1 MERHRATIVM
11 LRRPRRRHIQQVGS
25 PQGVNMRRVV
35 LAGASVVAVLVVP
48 TTFATDAA
56 ASTLAVATAGSA
68 HASPAT
74 PPSWQI
80 IKTISSAYVGPL
92 QFAVDGHN
100 VVVADS
106 FTSTLTIVGRAT
118 PLAVG
123 PSPASGGDLAGV
135 AVDPD
140 THQVAYTTS
149 NGDHSYTALTIVRAG
164 QKNLTVNL
172 AAFEKKYN
180 PDQINHYGGI
190 HTTNSCVLNTL
201 NAAGVLA
208 NYNGLVDSHPYAV
221 AALGHGAFA
230 VADAGGNDLLKVDQ
244 WGHVSV
250 LAVLPP
256 QPEKITAAVAA
267 ANQLPSCMVGLTYVA
282 EPVPTDVE
290 VGPNG
295 QLFVTTL
302 PGALDGAFGSVYAI
316 GPHGTAFKVAS
327 GLEEATNLAIDPAGH
342 VYVAEL
348 GSGQIAEIVHGTPH
362 TVISLPDVA
371 AVEYANGHLYA
382 STAPAANG
390 GTGPGT
396 IVELG
401 CGPTPSTGSSG

>member
-1 MERHRATIVM
+1 MKPKKTMGLGALSVGVAT
-11 LRRPRRRHIQQVGS
+11 
-25 PQGVNMRRVV
+25 
-35 LAGASVVAVLVVP
+35 A
-48 TTFATDAA
+48 
-56 ASTLAVATAGSA
+56 LAVATAGSA
-68 HASPAT
+68 EASPP

-80 IKTISSAYVGPL
+80 IKTISSAYVAPL

-100 VVVADS
+100 VVVADD
-106 FTSTLTIVGRAT
+106 FTSTLTIVGNPT
-118 PLAVG
+118 PIAVG
-123 PSPASGGDLAGV
+123 PDPSTGGDLAGV

-140 THQVAYTTS
+140 THAVAYTTS
-149 NGDHSYTALTIVRAG
+149 NGDHSYTTLTIDHAG
-164 QKNLTVNL
+164 SKKVTVNL

-208 NYNGLVDSHPYAV
+208 NYNGMVDSHPYAV
-221 AALGHGAFA
+221 AALGHGSWA
-230 VADAGGNDLLKVDQ
+230 VADAGGNDILKVDQ
-244 WGHVSV
+244 WGHISV

-256 QPEKITAAVAA
+256 QPERITSAVAA

-290 VGPNG
+290 VGPHG

-302 PGALDGAFGSVYAI
+302 PGALDGTFGSVYAI
-316 GPHGTAFKVAS
+316 GPHGTPIKIAG
-327 GLEEATNLAIDPAGH
+327 GLNEVTNLAIDPAGH
-342 VYVAEL
+342 IYVAEL
-348 GSGQIAEIVHGTPH
+348 GSGQIAEIVHGTAC
-362 TVISLPDVA
+362 TISSIPNVA

-390 GTGPGT
+390 GSGPGT

-401 CGPTPSTGSSG
+401 F

>member
-1 MERHRATIVM
+1 MKLKRTMGWGAMSAGVAT
-11 LRRPRRRHIQQVGS
+11 
-25 PQGVNMRRVV
+25 
-35 LAGASVVAVLVVP
+35 A
-48 TTFATDAA
+48 
-56 ASTLAVATAGSA
+56 LAVATAGSA
-68 HASPAT
+68 GATPAAASPAT
-74 PPSWQI
+74 TPSLQI

-106 FTSTLTIVGRAT
+106 FASTLTIVGRST
-118 PLAVG
+118 PLSIG
-123 PSPASGGDLAGV
+123 PDPATGGDLAGV

-140 THQVAYTTS
+140 THQVAYTKT
-149 NGDHSYTALTIVRAG
+149 NGDHSYTTLTIAHANG
-164 QKNLTVNL
+164 KNLVVNL

-180 PDQINHYGGI
+180 PDQINYYGGI
-190 HTTNSCVLNTL
+190 HTTNACVLNTL
-201 NAAGVLA
+201 KAGDVPN
-208 NYNGLVDSHPYAV
+208 NYTGMVDSHPYAV

-230 VADAGGNDLLKVDQ
+230 VADAGGNDVLKVDQ
-244 WGHVSV
+244 WGHISV
-250 LAVLPP
+250 LSVLPP

-267 ANQLPSCMVGLTYVA
+267 ANQLPSCLVGFTYIA

-290 VGPNG
+290 VGPHG

-316 GPHGTAFKVAS
+316 GDNGKPQKIAG
-327 GLEEATNLAIDPAGH
+327 GLESATNLAIDPAGH
-342 VYVAEL
+342 IYVAEL
-348 GSGQIAEIVHGTPH
+348 GSGQIAEIVNGTAH
-362 TVISLPDVA
+362 TVASIADVA

-390 GTGPGT
+390 GSGPGT

-401 CGPTPSTGSSG
+401 

>member
-1 MERHRATIVM
+1 MKLKKTMSLGAVSVGVAT
-11 LRRPRRRHIQQVGS
+11 
-25 PQGVNMRRVV
+25 
-35 LAGASVVAVLVVP
+35 A
-48 TTFATDAA
+48 
-56 ASTLAVATAGSA
+56 LAVATAGSA
-68 HASPAT
+68 EATPAT
-74 PPSWQI
+74 PSSWQI
-80 IKTISSAYVGPL
+80 IKTISSSFVGPL

-106 FTSTLTIVGRAT
+106 FTSTLSIVGRST
-118 PLAVG
+118 PLVVG
-123 PSPASGGDLAGV
+123 PDPSTGGDLAGV

-140 THQVAYTTS
+140 THQVAYTTT
-149 NGDHSYTALTIVRAG
+149 NGDHSYTTLTIVHAG
-164 QKNLTVNL
+164 GKNLTVNL

-201 NAAGVLA
+201 SAAGVQA
-208 NYNGLVDSHPYAV
+208 NYNGEVDSHPYAV

-244 WGHVSV
+244 WGHISV
-250 LAVLPP
+250 LSVLPP

-267 ANQLPSCMVGLTYVA
+267 ANQLPSCLVGLTYVA

-290 VGPNG
+290 VGPHG

-316 GPHGTAFKVAS
+316 GPHGAPIKIAG
-327 GLEEATNLAIDPAGH
+327 GLESATNLAIDPAGH
-342 VYVAEL
+342 IYVAEL
-348 GSGQIAEIVHGTPH
+348 GSGQIAEIVHGTPYPI
-362 TVISLPDVA
+362 ISLPDVA

-390 GTGPGT
+390 GSAPGT

-401 CGPTPSTGSSG
+401 CASSPPTT

>member
-1 MERHRATIVM
+1 MKLKRTMRWGAMSAGMATA
-11 LRRPRRRHIQQVGS
+11 
-25 PQGVNMRRVV
+25 
-35 LAGASVVAVLVVP
+35 LAI
-48 TTFATDAA
+48 
-56 ASTLAVATAGSA
+56 ATAGSA
-68 HASPAT
+68 NASPAT
-74 PPSWQI
+74 PSLHI

-106 FTSTLTIVGRAT
+106 FTSTLTIVGRPT

-123 PSPASGGDLAGV
+123 PDPSTGGDLAGV

-149 NGDHSYTALTIVRAG
+149 NGDHSYTTLTIVHASG
-164 QKNLTVNL
+164 KNLTVNL

-180 PDQINHYGGI
+180 PDRINHYGGI
-190 HTTNSCVLNTL
+190 HTTNACVLNTL
-201 NAAGVLA
+201 SAAGVLA
-208 NYNGLVDSHPYAV
+208 NYTGQLDSHPYAV

-230 VADAGGNDLLKVDQ
+230 VADAGGNDVLKVDQ
-244 WGHVSV
+244 WGHISV
-250 LAVLPP
+250 LSVLPP

-267 ANQLPSCMVGLTYVA
+267 ANQLPSCMVGLTYLA

-290 VGPNG
+290 VGPQG

-302 PGALDGAFGSVYAI
+302 PGAVDGAFGSVYVI
-316 GPHGTAFKVAS
+316 GPRGVPIKIAG
-327 GLEEATNLAIDPAGH
+327 GLGEATNLAIDPAGH
-342 VYVAEL
+342 IYVAEL
-348 GSGQIAEIVHGTPH
+348 GSGQIVELVNGKPCTI
-362 TVISLPDVA
+362 ISLPNVA

-390 GTGPGT
+390 SSTPGT

-401 CGPTPSTGSSG
+401 